1 MKILNSFQNNP
12 IPRTEAFTLDEYYK
26 RSLALIEADEG
37 NEPNYYSLPSD
48 RYGKSG
54 ATVGRGVDLGQYN
67 RKELEDIGISESI
80 LSKVDPLLGIKN
92 KDGIGAVDAAIA
104 KAIPLTLEERDFL
117 NERIYRKNIDRLIK
131 DLGPSMENISPELF
145 AHLASARYRGDLSTR
160 HKTFELIKQGLY
172 KDAADEFLNHEQ
184 YKSLKALD
192 PNDGVVRRMD
202 RIADAMRRHG
212 YRRGGAVRDAYG
224 RRYI

>member
-1 MKILNSFQNNP
+1 
-12 IPRTEAFTLDEYYK
+12 LDEYYK

-117 NERIYRKNIDRLIK
+117 NERIYRKNIDRLTYQAGFIQ
-131 DLGPSMENISPELF
+131 
-145 AHLASARYRGDLSTR
+145 RCCR
-160 HKTFELIKQGLY
+160 
-172 KDAADEFLNHEQ
+172 
-184 YKSLKALD
+184 
-192 PNDGVVRRMD
+192 
-202 RIADAMRRHG
+202 
-212 YRRGGAVRDAYG
+212 
-224 RRYI
+224 